1 MRFCTK
7 ASVSDF
13 GVFIKLFGC
22 LCHFIVDERWG
33 RYFCIV
39 DLKMKDDENA
49 NMVQKVGGA
58 R

>member
-1 MRFCTK
+1 MRFRTGTF
-7 ASVSDF
+7 VSDF
-13 GVFIKLFGC
+13 WMFIKLFGY
-22 LCHFIVDERWG
+22 LCHFIVDERLG

-49 NMVQKVGGA
+49 NMVQKIGDT